1 MNLIQTR
8 PPDESPSIVD
18 AIIRLFHIGCRRDYS
33 MGSVSHTEHALQA
46 ALLAEEQGV
55 PQSLVVAA
63 LVHDIGHF
71 LEPWPRDI
79 AHLGTNHRHEALG
92 ADWLARVF
100 GPEVTEPVRLHVAA
114 KRYLCAADHDH
125 LETLTPSSLRKLE
138 LQGGPMNR
146 VEMQTFEQEPHFNEA
161 LMLCRIDEAARQP
174 GMSLPD
180 IQECRG
186 WLESMLPYHARS

>member
-33 MGSVSHTEHALQA
+33 MENVSHTEHALQA

-138 LQGGPMNR
+138 LQRM
-146 VEMQTFEQEPHFNEA
+146 
-161 LMLCRIDEAARQP
+161 
-174 GMSLPD
+174 
-180 IQECRG
+180 
-186 WLESMLPYHARS
+186 